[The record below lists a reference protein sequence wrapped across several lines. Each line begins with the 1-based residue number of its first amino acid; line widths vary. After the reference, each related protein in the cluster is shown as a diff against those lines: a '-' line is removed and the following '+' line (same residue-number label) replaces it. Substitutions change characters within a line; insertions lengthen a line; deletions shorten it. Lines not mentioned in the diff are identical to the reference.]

1 MLSKILKFVK
11 DYQDD
16 IILFLGVVLVSFLAF
31 ALGYITAKNQEKPH
45 LEFEEFIYEK
55 SGTYRYHS

>member
-16 IILFLGVVLVSFLAF
+16 IILFIGVILVSFLAF
-31 ALGYITAKNQEKPH
+31 ALGYITASNQEKPY
-45 LEFEEFIYEK
+45 LEFEEFTYEK
-55 SGTYRYHS
+55 SRTYWHHS